1 MVRTLHLTTGED
13 AGSMWSRRYRQDRAR
28 ADASRSTTGATVDGE
43 ASTVYAPLV
52 DSPVRY

>member
-1 MVRTLHLTTGED
+1 MAGEPSAARD
-13 AGSMWSRRYRQDRAR
+13 A
-28 ADASRSTTGATVDGE
+28 GATVDGE